1 MNWNVYFEKIW
12 QWNLDLRCLL
22 KYTADELLA
31 KESCSSL
38 FKKNNSANN
47 ESDKGRYTT
56 SSFALG
62 SHEVTHSIIENVY
75 CWSELHSPPQCKKAS
90 NVGSRIEIF
99 KKDSRCF
106 LCLKKGHVSKHCLS
120 KYECRKCKGK
130 DTLWNFFFSEHFMK
144 YSFRVILWNMKYCH
158 EMLLL

>member
-12 QWNLDLRCLL
+12 QLNLDLRCLL

-62 SHEVTHSIIENVY
+62 SHEVTHNIIENV

-99 KKDSRCF
+99 KKDSNVFCVW
-106 LCLKKGHVSKHCLS
+106 KKVTYQSIVYQNTNVENVKGRIHC
-120 KYECRKCKGK
+120 E
-130 DTLWNFFFSEHFMK
+130 FFFSEHFMK

-158 EMLLL
+158 EILLL